1 MTIQERITSDMKTA
15 MKKGESLKLQ
25 TLRMIRAQFIE
36 LAKRGTDKLI
46 TEDDELAVITNAIK
60 KRKESIELFEK
71 AGRTDLSSQ
80 ESQELSIIS
89 AYLPPQMSPDE
100 AESIIS
106 KIISESGATSGK
118 DFGKVMG
125 VAMKELKGKIDGKVV
140 QELVRQKLG

>member
-1 MTIQERITSDMKTA
+1 MTIQERITADMKTA
-15 MKKGESLKLQ
+15 MKNGETLKLE
-25 TLRMIRAQFIE
+25 TLRTVRAQFIE
-36 LAKRGTDKLI
+36 LAKRGSDKPI

-60 KRKESIELFEK
+60 KRKESIEMFEK
-71 AGRTDLSSQ
+71 AGRTDLSSK

-89 AYLPPQMSPDE
+89 AYLPPQMSTAE

-106 KIISESGATSGK
+106 KIISETGATSAK
-118 DFGKVMG
+118 DLGKVMG